1 MRFPT
6 LTKLHLIRT
15 SETVGKGGRRV
26 SRLILIP
33 KSTFGRIALM
43 LAVLLFINQLVS
55 YVWVSYYIIKPQID
69 QTMYLIAPEVRM
81 ISKRLDNIA
90 EPQLQ
95 PIIKSI
101 DSDLRNS
108 GIRLIDSSQGEPEA
122 LHQATFYSSL
132 TTSLINN
139 LNMSTEVRIEESDAL
154 YAWIQ
159 MPGQK
164 HLWLRVRLAKT
175 DTTFPAPQVVFL
187 IAVTLLSLL
196 GGWWVARSIS
206 RPLKRLEFAAREV
219 GRGDRPGDLKV
230 VGTAELKAVTRS
242 FNQMARDVE
251 QFEEDRTLLLAG
263 ISHDLRTPL
272 TRIRLASEFL
282 SEADAELRD
291 HIIRDTEDM
300 DEIIDQFIG
309 FVRDGRDEDTKR
321 EDINELIQIVTAPLD
336 KPPMEIILKLATL
349 PEFSFK
355 PLAMKRLLNNLV
367 ENARRYAGNKITV
380 VSEFDQDFIRIRV
393 QDRGP
398 GVKEEEI
405 EDLFLPFKRGDT
417 ARGGTGTGLGLAIV
431 QKIAVMHEGEI
442 ILSNRKGGGLE
453 ACLTL
458 PREREF
464 S

>member
-6 LTKLHLIRT
+6 LTKLRLIRT
-15 SETVGKGGRRV
+15 SESVGKG
-26 SRLILIP
+26 SRIFARMMSVP
-33 KSTFGRIALM
+33 KSTFGRIAMM
-43 LAVLLFINQLVS
+43 LAILLLVNQLVS
-55 YVWVSYYIIKPQID
+55 YVWVTNYIIKPQID

-81 ISKRLDNIA
+81 INQQIDNQIKS
-90 EPQLQ
+90 QLQ
-95 PIIKSI
+95 PTINAI
-101 DSDLRNS
+101 DSDLRSS
-108 GIRLIDSSQGEPEA
+108 GIRLIDSSQGEPKA
-122 LHQATFYSSL
+122 LQQATFYNSL
-132 TTSLINN
+132 TTALINN
-139 LNMSTEVRIEESDAL
+139 LNMPTEVRIEESDAL
-154 YAWIQ
+154 YAWIK
-159 MPGQK
+159 MPAQQ
-164 HLWLRVRLAKT
+164 HLWLRVPLAKT
-175 DTTFPAPQVVFL
+175 DSTFPAPQVVFL
-187 IAVTLLSLL
+187 VAVTLLSLL

-230 VGTAELKAVTRS
+230 VGTTELKAVTRS

-309 FVRDGRDEDTKR
+309 FVRDGSDENVKR
-321 EDINELIQIVTAPLD
+321 EDINELIRVVTAPLD
-336 KPPMEIILKLATL
+336 KTPMEIILELANL

-355 PLAMKRLLNNLV
+355 PLAMKRLLTNLV
-367 ENARRYAGNKITV
+367 ENARRYAGNKIIII
-380 VSEFDQDFIRIRV
+380 SEFDEQSIRIRV
-393 QDRGP
+393 LDFGP
-398 GVKEEEI
+398 GIKEDAIEE
-405 EDLFLPFKRGDT
+405 LFQPFKRGDA

-431 QKIAVMHEGEI
+431 QKIAIMHGGDI
-442 ILSNRKGGGLE
+442 RLFNRDEGGLE

-458 PREREF
+458 PRKREF
-464 S
+464 N